1 MRDGNN
7 GFTLEDIL
15 EEERKKR
22 EAKEAGAQATAQE
35 EYPEDGY
42 QEEEY
47 SGDEPQAFTD
57 YEPEPE
63 PEQEYQPEPEYVP
76 EDPGPEYV
84 IEEPEPEPFK
94 LSQTIAS
101 LDPGGSATLF
111 VTGAMGE
118 VSWATSNNK
127 VVTVADGVVTAV
139 AGGSATVTATSGEDS
154 AVCIF
159 TVSGVPY
166 VSTLNLYLNKTD
178 FTFVSGSAPVQ
189 MRLKLKETRADYDGE
204 IVWASADPQIAK
216 ISETGLVEWV
226 GKGTTT
232 VTATVDGLVF
242 ECIVRA
248 K

>member
-1 MRDGNN
+1 M
-7 GFTLEDIL
+7 
-15 EEERKKR
+15 
-22 EAKEAGAQATAQE
+22 
-35 EYPEDGY
+35 
-42 QEEEY
+42 
-47 SGDEPQAFTD
+47 
-57 YEPEPE
+57 
-63 PEQEYQPEPEYVP
+63 
-76 EDPGPEYV
+76 
-84 IEEPEPEPFK
+84 
-94 LSQTIAS
+94 
-101 LDPGGSATLF
+101 
-111 VTGAMGE
+111 
-118 VSWATSNNK
+118 
-127 VVTVADGVVTAV
+127 
-139 AGGSATVTATSGEDS
+139 TATSGEDS

>member
-1 MRDGNN
+1 MADPNTQRQGRSTSRAPKFHIF
-7 GFTLEDIL
+7 GMTLDQKELIIAAYCAFFFCVAIIGMIAGGL
-15 EEERKKR
+15 GGKEE
-22 EAKEAGAQATAQE
+22 APKEPP
-35 EYPEDGY
+35 PEPIVTQGD
-42 QEEEY
+42 
-47 SGDEPQAFTD
+47 DEP
-57 YEPEPE
+57 
-63 PEQEYQPEPEYVP
+63 
-76 EDPGPEYV
+76 
-84 IEEPEPEPFK
+84 EEPEPEPFK
-94 LSQTIAS
+94 LSQTSAS
-101 LDPGGSATLF
+101 LDPGGSVTLF

-139 AGGSATVTATSGEDS
+139 AGGSATVAATSGEDS

>member
-1 MRDGNN
+1 M
-7 GFTLEDIL
+7 TLDQKELIIAAYCMFFFCVAIIGMIAGGL
-15 EEERKKR
+15 GGKEE
-22 EAKEAGAQATAQE
+22 APKEPPVEPPTTQ
-35 EYPEDGY
+35 
-42 QEEEY
+42 
-47 SGDEPQAFTD
+47 GDD
-57 YEPEPE
+57 
-63 PEQEYQPEPEYVP
+63 QP
-76 EDPGPEYV
+76 
-84 IEEPEPEPFK
+84 EEPEPEPFK
-94 LSQTIAS
+94 LSQTSAS
-101 LDPGGSATLF
+101 LDPGGTVTLS
-111 VTGAMGE
+111 VTGALGE

-127 VVTVADGVVTAV
+127 VVTVAGGVVTAV

-154 AVCIF
+154 AVCIV
-159 TVSGVPY
+159 TVSGAPY

-178 FTFVSGSAPVQ
+178 FTFGSGSAPVQ
-189 MRLKLKETRADYDGE
+189 MRLMLKENRTDYDGE

>member
-1 MRDGNN
+1 MAGPNTQRQGRSTSKAPKFHIF
-7 GFTLEDIL
+7 GMTLDQKELIIAAYCAFFFCVAIIGMIAGGL
-15 EEERKKR
+15 GGKEE
-22 EAKEAGAQATAQE
+22 APKEPPVEPPAVQ
-35 EYPEDGY
+35 
-42 QEEEY
+42 
-47 SGDEPQAFTD
+47 GDD
-57 YEPEPE
+57 
-63 PEQEYQPEPEYVP
+63 QPEEP
-76 EDPGPEYV
+76 
-84 IEEPEPEPFK
+84 EPEPEPFK
-94 LSQTIAS
+94 LSQTSAS
-101 LDPGGSATLF
+101 LDPGGSVTLS
-111 VTGAMGE
+111 VAGALGE

-127 VVTVADGVVTAV
+127 VVTVAGGVVTAV

-154 AVCIF
+154 AVCIV

-178 FTFVSGSAPVQ
+178 FTFGSGSVPVQ
-189 MRLKLKETRADYDGE
+189 MRLKLKESRTDYDGE
-204 IVWASADPQIAK
+204 IIWASADPQIAK